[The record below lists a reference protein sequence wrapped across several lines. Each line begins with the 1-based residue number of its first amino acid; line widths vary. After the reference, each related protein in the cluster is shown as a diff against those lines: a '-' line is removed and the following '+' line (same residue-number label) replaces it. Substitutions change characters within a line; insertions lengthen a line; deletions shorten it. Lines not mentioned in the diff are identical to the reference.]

1 MKKES
6 KEIEK
11 IAKELK
17 NIGLVENTNIV
28 INAYK
33 KSDMTEEEFI
43 ENLEIGIFIL
53 YKKFLYNINEYIN
66 QMSKFK
72 ILNY

>member
-6 KEIEK
+6 KEIKK
-11 IAKELK
+11 IAKDLK
-17 NIGLVENTNIV
+17 SLGLIENTNIV

-43 ENLEIGIFIL
+43 ENLEIGIVVL
-53 YKKFLYNINEYIN
+53 YKKFIDNINEYIN
-66 QMSKFK
+66 QLSKIK